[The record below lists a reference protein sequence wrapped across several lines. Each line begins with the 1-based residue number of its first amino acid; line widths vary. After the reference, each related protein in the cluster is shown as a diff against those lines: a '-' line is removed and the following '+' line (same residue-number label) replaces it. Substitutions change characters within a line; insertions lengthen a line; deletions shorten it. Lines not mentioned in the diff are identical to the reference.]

1 MPFIHRSRRSYHLLI
16 MLAFWV
22 ILLLAQPAGVM
33 AQGGPID
40 VTIYNI
46 DQSQLPLIQVFVMPT
61 SEGLVLPDLGPENFQ
76 LYENETLQKITDV
89 SYDRVG
95 TQVAIVL
102 DASGSFMETGVTD
115 SQKKRITEAQD
126 AIRALVSKEAQWL
139 DIEGQSDWLML
150 MAPTSSSQ
158 FEVVQDWTSGYNGIS
173 NAAYLLKPVNG
184 DTPLLKMLKEAM
196 IHMKDR
202 PDYEKHAKFLLVF
215 SDGVDRISV
224 QDITDIIN
232 RANKLGIT
240 ILSVKIGPPNE
251 GQARNLQRLAEE
263 TDGAYAVYQ
272 GMDSLAPLYERIRS
286 QSYQYRLTYHPKN
299 LEDPAPRSVQ
309 VEVLVD
315 GKPYK
320 SQAVT
325 FHVGI
330 QPLFVDIADPDTIPP
345 GGAPD
350 PYNYT
355 PLDGK
360 TIKRVTDDWHVPLN
374 EIPPTQIPLPVIIRI
389 PEDHNRAI
397 MTMRL
402 LVDGKVKG
410 REITPDKIF
419 MLDLSDLPKGEN
431 TLTLMIEV
439 EDAFGIVSRSKPVR
453 LHVIVDRPEPPSN
466 SIIAGQAKGREG
478 DQLVLLDAQGKQV
491 ASTTVGE
498 DGSYQ
503 FTGLPEGQYIIR
515 DYTQP
520 EGVAEIG
527 PIPVDGQSQIIIPP
541 EKGLQPP
548 PLISTKE
555 VKSPFYWIPWILALL
570 ALAFSVY
577 VYFKRPQAVMNSLT
591 AVSNAVQEM
600 TEPFRPRRGV
610 QQHARASL
618 VPILDDAGTRGKP
631 IPIVGQSV
639 YIGRD
644 PARAQIVFSDPTVSR
659 LHARIVE
666 ESDGVFL
673 LYDEGSS
680 SGTYVNE
687 KPVTHEPV
695 RLSSG
700 DFIEFGRVRVIF
712 VPESD
717 AEVTE
722 PFIGRS

>member
-1 MPFIHRSRRSYHLLI
+1 MPPIHRFHRLAYFFAILVFFGVLL
-16 MLAFWV
+16 LGHPTV
-22 ILLLAQPAGVM
+22 IL
-33 AQGGPID
+33 AQGGPVD
-40 VTIYNI
+40 VTIYKV
-46 DQSQLPLIQVFVMPT
+46 DQSQLPLIKIFVMPT
-61 SEGLVLPDLGPENFQ
+61 SEGLVLPDLGPEDFQ
-76 LYENETLQKITDV
+76 LYENETPQKITDV

-95 TQVAIVL
+95 TMVAIVL
-102 DASGSFMETGVTD
+102 DDSGSFKFSGVTD
-115 SQKKRITEAQD
+115 PNKTRMTEAQD
-126 AIRALVSKEAQWL
+126 AIRALVSEEAQWL
-139 DIEGQSDWLML
+139 DIQNQTDWLML

-158 FEVVQDWTSGYNGIS
+158 FKVVQDWTSAYTEIS
-173 NAAYLLKPVNG
+173 NAAYLLKPVDS

-202 PDYEKHAKFLLVF
+202 PDYEDHAKFLLVF

-240 ILSVKIGPPNE
+240 ILSVKIGPPDRGE
-251 GQARNLQRLAEE
+251 ARNLQRLAEE
-263 TDGAYAVYQ
+263 TNGAYTVYQ
-272 GMDSLAPLYERIRS
+272 GIDSLAPLYERIRS
-286 QSYQYRLTYHPKN
+286 QSYQYSLTYHPEN
-299 LEDPAPRSVQ
+299 LQDPAPRSVQ

-315 GKPYK
+315 GKSYK
-320 SQAVT
+320 SQTVS
-325 FHVGI
+325 FHVGV
-330 QPLFVDIADPDTIPP
+330 QPLFVDVADPDTIPP

-355 PLDGK
+355 PLNGK
-360 TIKRVTDDWHVPLN
+360 TIKRVTDDWHIPLKD
-374 EIPPTQIPLPVIIRI
+374 IPPTQIPLPVIIRI
-389 PEDHNRAI
+389 PDGRNRAN
-397 MTMRL
+397 MSMRL
-402 LVDGKVKG
+402 LVDGKIKK
-410 REITPDKIF
+410 ETTPDKIL

-439 EDAFGIVSRSKPVR
+439 EDAFGIVSRSKPIR

-466 SIIAGQAKGREG
+466 SVIAGQAKGREG

-503 FTGLPEGQYIIR
+503 FTGLPEGQYTIR

-520 EGVAEIG
+520 EGVSEIG
-527 PIPVDGQSQIIIPP
+527 PISVDGQIQLMIPP
-541 EKGLQPP
+541 ENGLQPP
-548 PLISTKE
+548 PLVSAKE
-555 VKSPFYWIPWILALL
+555 IRSPFYWIPWILALL

-577 VYFKRPQAVMNSLT
+577 VYFKRPQAVMKPLT
-591 AVSNAVQEM
+591 TVAAAVQEM
-600 TEPFRPRRGV
+600 TEPFRPRRGL
-610 QQHARASL
+610 QQQARASL

-687 KPVTHEPV
+687 MPLAHEPV

-700 DFIEFGRVRVIF
+700 DLIEFGRVQVIF
-712 VPESD
+712 VPETD